1 MGRFGRSVAGAAG
14 ATALAFALL
23 GPTGRAWL
31 VAVVAAGAALCA
43 SSTAVRHPGQRLPW
57 LALAV
62 ALTSNALGDVV
73 FTVLSVR
80 NDGDVPIP
88 GPPDV
93 FYLGFYPVAGL
104 GLWLLAR
111 QAGRERTSLI
121 DACIVAVGAGVVVWQ
136 FLVLPY
142 ARDASLTLLERVTN
156 SAYPVGDLILIAFL
170 ARLAFGA
177 RGGST
182 AARLLGVGIG
192 ILFLAD
198 VGYTASDLYGTYSP
212 GSWTDLVFMGS
223 YLLMAA
229 AALHPSAAQ
238 PAPPPSP
245 VRPRLAWSRLVLLT
259 GTTLLAPAVA
269 VSTSR
274 GADLPTVASALLFLL
289 VMARIG
295 GLLRALSQ
303 AGERRFESLVAKSTE
318 LVAIVSGGQVR
329 YASPSMLRAAGVGA
343 DRAAQFTLEQLVHPD
358 DLPVVEALLRAADE
372 RPAGE
377 SVEDEF
383 RTRHHDG
390 TWRVVAAVAT
400 NLQADADIAGIV
412 LNAHDIDQLRRLA
425 SFDPLTGLANRG
437 EFSSALGRAIAQG
450 RPLNLLLFDLDGFK
464 EVNDSLGHHAGDAV
478 LVETARRLQ
487 GLAGRADVVA
497 RLGGDEFAVLQTSGD
512 DSAAQALAARAIET
526 LRQPVEVEGVAVGV
540 GTSIGIVCHDGE
552 RTDAEELLRGADIAL
567 YRAKGDGRGRAVRY
581 EHEMGEPVR
590 RRLELRNALESALDG
605 AQLAVHY
612 QPLFRLTDR
621 TVFGMEAL
629 MRWHHPEKG
638 AIAPAEFIPA
648 AEESH
653 HIVTLGRWILDQAV
667 HQLALWQR
675 MSGQWA
681 ELTMSVNLSPRQL
694 HDPDLVPNLARLLE
708 ATGIPP
714 HTLVL
719 ELTEQAVID
728 NRAAAVEVFRR
739 LKDLGVRLAVDD
751 YGSGNASISYLRQF
765 PIDELKIDRALVEPL
780 GGGAGE
786 SHALVKSIIE
796 LAQALHLAT
805 VAEGIETAEQA
816 TVLGALGA
824 TFGQGYHLAR
834 PADAATTTRLL
845 ERQLAL
851 ATATRPA
858 SAR

>member
-1 MGRFGRSVAGAAG
+1 MRGVGRQAAGAA
-14 ATALAFALL
+14 ALIAASFALL

-31 VAVVAAGAALCA
+31 VAVVAATAALCTA
-43 SSTAVRHPGQRLPW
+43 ATAVRRPAQRLTW
-57 LALAV
+57 ASLAV
-62 ALTSNALGDVV
+62 ALTANALGDTV

-80 NDGDVPIP
+80 NDGDVPMP
-88 GPPDV
+88 GPPDI
-93 FYLGFYPVAGL
+93 FYLCFYPLAGF

-111 QAGRERTSLI
+111 QSGRERTSLI
-121 DACIVAVGAGVVVWQ
+121 DASIVAVGAGVVVWQ

-142 ARDASLTLLERVTN
+142 AKDASLTTLERFVN
-156 SAYPVGDLILIAFL
+156 SAYPVGDLILLAFL

-177 RGGST
+177 RGGSG
-182 AARLLGVGIG
+182 AARLLGIGIG
-192 ILFLAD
+192 TLFLAD
-198 VGYTASDLYGTYSP
+198 VSYTASDLYGTYSP
-212 GSWTDLVFMGS
+212 GSWSDLIFMGS
-223 YLLMAA
+223 YLLMGA
-229 AALHPSAAQ
+229 AALHPAAGR
-238 PAPPPSP
+238 PLPPRAPG
-245 VRPRLAWSRLVLLT
+245 RTRLGWSRLALLT

-269 VSTSR
+269 ISTSR
-274 GADLPTVASALLFLL
+274 GADLPTVASAVLFLL

-303 AGERRFESLVAKSTE
+303 SGERRFESLVAKSTE
-318 LVAIVSGGQVR
+318 LVAIVSGDQVR
-329 YASPSMLRAAGVGA
+329 YASPSMLRAAGVSA
-343 DRAAQFTLEQLVHPD
+343 ERAGQFALEHLVHPD
-358 DLPVVEALLRAADE
+358 DLPAVEALLRAAE
-372 RPAGE
+372 QLPPGE
-377 SVEDEF
+377 SIEEEF

-390 TWRVVAAVAT
+390 TWRVVAAIAT

-425 SFDPLTGLANRG
+425 SFDPLTGLANRS
-437 EFSSALGRAIAQG
+437 EFSAALGRAIGRG

-478 LVETARRLQ
+478 LVEAAHRLR
-487 GLAGRADVVA
+487 GLIGRADVVA
-497 RLGGDEFAVLQTSGD
+497 RLGGDEFAVLQTEGD
-512 DSAAQALAARAIET
+512 AARARTLAARAIET
-526 LRQPVEVEGVAVGV
+526 LRQPVEIEGVAIGV
-540 GTSIGIVCHDGE
+540 GTSIGIVCHDGHAI
-552 RTDAEELLRGADIAL
+552 DPEELLRGADIAL
-567 YRAKGDGRGRAVRY
+567 YRAKGDGRGRAVHY
-581 EHEMGEPVR
+581 DHEMGEPVR

-605 AQLAVHY
+605 AQLEVHY
-612 QPLFRLTDR
+612 QPLFRLADR
-621 TVFGMEAL
+621 SVFGLEAL

-638 AIAPAEFIPA
+638 SIAPAEFIPA

-653 HIVTLGRWILDQAV
+653 HIITLGRWVLDQAV

-675 MSGQWA
+675 TSGQWA

-694 HDPDLVPNLARLLE
+694 HDPELVPNLARLLE

-765 PIDELKIDRALVEPL
+765 PIDELKIDRALIDPL
-780 GGGAGE
+780 GGRSPE

-796 LAQALHLAT
+796 LARALQLAT

-816 TVLGALGA
+816 AALEALGA

-834 PADAATTTRLL
+834 PADAAATTRLL
-845 ERQLAL
+845 EQQRAVSG
-851 ATATRPA
+851 ATSATPSR
-858 SAR
+858 